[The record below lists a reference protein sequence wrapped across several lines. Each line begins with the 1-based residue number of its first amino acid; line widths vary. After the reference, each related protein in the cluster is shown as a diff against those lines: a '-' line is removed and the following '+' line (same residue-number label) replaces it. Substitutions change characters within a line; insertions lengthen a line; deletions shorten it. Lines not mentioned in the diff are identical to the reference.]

1 MINYF
6 DEIKKRDLF
15 ISNHLDEI
23 NEKRIFL
30 RIDTNSAV
38 VNGKLDMDSYKLFAH
53 AKKLKEYVDAGA
65 LPIITT
71 HQGRK
76 GDDDF
81 VPNLESLAKK
91 MEEIS
96 GVKINYVDSIMGEKV
111 GRSINK
117 LKLGE
122 ALLVRNMRDHPDET
136 ELESVEDMVNSKI
149 TQFYKDQV
157 DMFINDGLSVCH
169 RCQLSVVALTRLM
182 PYYFGLLLE
191 PELKIIQDLIDNLQ
205 DGKNVTFFV
214 GGKKFEKLNYLEKIL
229 EYPGARFLTG
239 GLIGQYIAYADGLE
253 FNDENKKLMDTSEI
267 GSATKLL
274 DKFRDKIF
282 YPLDFT
288 MDDSSIVA
296 RGRLRFSKNIIMD
309 IGPETLNYYSK
320 NINGR
325 SVFAGVM
332 GVFEKGFDNTLKLLR
347 MASGP
352 DAINLGGHSSAA
364 LFQDHGIYNYF
375 TQRGGKVLASG
386 GAALS
391 LLAGEKMPGLEV
403 CLCKE
408 AK

>member
-1 MINYF
+1 
-6 DEIKKRDLF
+6 
-15 ISNHLDEI
+15 
-23 NEKRIFL
+23 
-30 RIDTNSAV
+30 
-38 VNGKLDMDSYKLFAH
+38 MDSYKLFAH
-53 AKKLKEYVDAGA
+53 AKKIKEYVDAGA
-65 LPIITT
+65 LPIIVT

-76 GDDDF
+76 GDEDF
-81 VPNLESLAKK
+81 VPDLAPLAKK
-91 MEEIS
+91 MEQIS
-96 GVKINYVDSIMGEKV
+96 GVKINYIDEIVGEKV
-111 GRSINK
+111 GKAINK

-122 ALLVRNMRDHPDET
+122 ALLIKNMRDHPHET
-136 ELESVEDMVNSKI
+136 ELESIDEMIKSPI

-169 RCQLSVVALTRLM
+169 RCQLSVIALTQIM
-182 PYYFGLLLE
+182 PFYFGLLLE
-191 PELKIIQDLIDNLQ
+191 PELKIIEDLIEDLK
-205 DGKNVTFFV
+205 DGKEVTFFV
-214 GGKKFEKLNYLEKIL
+214 GGKKFEKINYLEKIL

-253 FNDENKKLMDTSEI
+253 FNEENKKFMETSEVEC
-267 GSATKLL
+267 AQRLL
-274 DKFRDKIF
+274 DKFRNKIF

-288 MDDSSIVA
+288 MDDNSIVA
-296 RGRLRFSKNIIMD
+296 RGRLRSSNGIIMD
-309 IGPETLNYYSK
+309 IGPETLSYYAQ

-352 DAINLGGHSSAA
+352 DTVNLGGHSSAA

-375 TQRGGKVLASG
+375 TQRGGKVLAAG

-391 LLAGEKMPGLEV
+391 MLAGEKMPGLDI
-403 CLCKE
+403 CLLKE